1 MTPAFI
7 HFMGAD
13 EMLAEQG
20 PDALADALDAVI
32 RIVERAAHEHQVAF
46 FETDI
51 APSGGKVMLMAGAPR
66 STGNDEEAMLRAM
79 RAVIDAD
86 SPLPLRIGV
95 NWGRIF
101 VSDFGPAYRRTYS
114 VKGDAVN
121 LAARLM
127 AKAEP
132 GQILTTDD
140 VLERARSRFDTVAL
154 EPFEAKG
161 KSEPVQA
168 YVVGPPLGVKQQRL
182 VDRARRPRERV
193 VPAARGARPRS
204 PLRGTDRRAR
214 GRAGHGEVKAGRG
227 ALELGRRTY
236 ACARSSARSTTR
248 PRRTSPSGDCSS
260 TSSRAVPTRRRTSSA
275 CFASESRRRRRTS
288 SPGCR
293 SSACPSGSSCPIR
306 RRPRCSATSSARRG
320 TEEVVRELLGTI
332 LLEPTVLLVRRRP
345 LDGRRFVR
353 PASAAD
359 RGARPARMADPR
371 HAPGPADG
379 VRRAGE
385 LEARRHRARAPRR
398 VARRCSRQCRHR
410 RSAAAAARGGGADQ
424 SARAATRCS

>member
-32 RIVERAAHEHQVAF
+32 RIVERAAHELQVAF

-140 VLERARSRFDTVAL
+140 VLERARTRFDAVAL

-168 YVVGPPLGVKQQRL
+168 YVVGPPLGL
-182 VDRARRPRERV
+182 STAPLDRAGRPRERV
-193 VPAARGARPRS
+193 VTAARDARPRS

-227 ALELGRRTY
+227 ATLNRATDIRVS
-236 ACARSSARSTTR
+236 RSSARSTTR
-248 PRRTSPSGDCSS
+248 PRPTSLSETSPPR
-260 TSSRAVPTRRRTSSA
+260 SRGYRQVDRSAERLLVERASEALRISIPWLPLLGVPIGLELPDTRRPRRSKTVPQDADGRSRPASSSA
-275 CFASESRRRRRTS
+275 CSCSF
-288 SPGCR
+288 PR
-293 SSACPSGSSCPIR
+293 SSSSRTRTGWTTP
-306 RRPRCSATSSARRG
+306 RRPPSSAHRAGSTGAVARR
-320 TEEVVRELLGTI
+320 
-332 LLEPTVLLVRRRP
+332 
-345 LDGRRFVR
+345 
-353 PASAAD
+353 
-359 RGARPARMADPR
+359 R
-371 HAPGPADG
+371 HAPRPAVG
-379 VRRAGE
+379 
-385 LEARRHRARAPRR
+385 LHL
-398 VARRCSRQCRHR
+398 
-410 RSAAAAARGGGADQ
+410 
-424 SARAATRCS
+424 T